1 MIIRKLRV
9 EQRCGADVS
18 GKREAESGK
27 NSPYRKGNR
36 SPLTA
41 HRLPAAAL
49 MALLAVAGCAVG
61 PDYLRPASNL
71 PATYEAPATNET
83 AAVVDAQWWKQFH
96 DPVLD
101 VLVEK
106 ALVNNSDL
114 QLAVARVEEADALLR
129 QAGASLFP
137 EFDVVGSD
145 LRSRSSTTTT
155 VPATAPLVR
164 EDMKMTVG
172 TTFELDIWGR
182 LRRGRESTRADD
194 LASRYGRD
202 TVRLTVAGLVSQAY
216 IASRTLDAQVAASR
230 STLESRDKAYGIAK
244 ARFDSGLSSELDL
257 RQAESAQAAAKS
269 QTADLVQSRAL
280 AEHQLALLTGDM
292 ALKLPVGDLDK
303 LPLPPVP
310 PAGLPS
316 SLLEA
321 RPDVRQAEENLA
333 AANAR
338 IGLAKAALFP
348 TISLTAALGG
358 ESAQLAGLF
367 GGASKIWTSGFG
379 LMLPIFTA
387 GRLEGQVD
395 QATAQQKQALASY
408 QKAVQSAFKDVKDAL
423 VSLRQTAE
431 KDEALG
437 AQVQAAKKSL
447 ALAQLRY
454 ESGYSPFLE
463 VLDAQRTANDATQ
476 NALKNRQARLSAAV
490 DLFRALGGGWKDSRS

>member
-1 MIIRKLRV
+1 MMNFKTSTMNFKTF
-9 EQRCGADVS
+9 GSFAVS
-18 GKREAESGK
+18 
-27 NSPYRKGNR
+27 
-36 SPLTA
+36 
-41 HRLPAAAL
+41 
-49 MALLAVAGCAVG
+49 LLLSGCAVG

-83 AAVVDAQWWKQFH
+83 AAEVNAEWWKLFH

-101 VLVEK
+101 GIVAT
-106 ALVNNSDL
+106 ALTNNSDL
-114 QLAVARVEEADALLR
+114 QLAVARVEEADALMR
-129 QAGASLFP
+129 QADASLLP
-137 EFDVVGSD
+137 ELDVVGSD
-145 LRSRSSTTTT
+145 TRNRLSTTTAL
-155 VPATAPLVR
+155 PASAPLVR
-164 EDMKMTVG
+164 ESMKMTVG
-172 TTFELDIWGR
+172 TTFELDFWGR

-202 TVRLTVAGLVSQAY
+202 TVRLTIAGLVSQAY
-216 IASRTLDAQVAASR
+216 IALRALDAQVAASR
-230 STLESRDKAYGIAK
+230 STLDSRDNAYGIAK
-244 ARFDSGLSSELDL
+244 ARFEAGLASELDL
-257 RQAESAQAAAKS
+257 RQAESAQATAKS

-292 ALKLPVGDLDK
+292 ALKVPSGELDK

-316 SLLEA
+316 SLLET
-321 RPDVRQAEENLA
+321 RPDVRQAEERLA

-338 IGLAKAALFP
+338 IGVAKAAMFP
-348 TISLTAALGG
+348 TLSLTAALGG

-367 GGASKIWTSGFG
+367 GGASRIWTAGFG

-423 VSLRQTAE
+423 VTLRQTAE

-437 AQVQAAKKSL
+437 AQVQAAKKALSL
-447 ALAQLRY
+447 AHARY
-454 ESGYSPFLE
+454 DSGYSPFLE

-490 DLFRALGGGWKDSRS
+490 DLFRALGGGWKDKP

>member
-1 MIIRKLRV
+1 
-9 EQRCGADVS
+9 
-18 GKREAESGK
+18 
-27 NSPYRKGNR
+27 
-36 SPLTA
+36 
-41 HRLPAAAL
+41 
-49 MALLAVAGCAVG
+49 
-61 PDYLRPASNL
+61 
-71 PATYEAPATNET
+71 
-83 AAVVDAQWWKQFH
+83 
-96 DPVLD
+96 
-101 VLVEK
+101 
-106 ALVNNSDL
+106 
-114 QLAVARVEEADALLR
+114 
-129 QAGASLFP
+129 
-137 EFDVVGSD
+137 
-145 LRSRSSTTTT
+145 
-155 VPATAPLVR
+155 
-164 EDMKMTVG
+164 
-172 TTFELDIWGR
+172 
-182 LRRGRESTRADD
+182 
-194 LASRYGRD
+194 
-202 TVRLTVAGLVSQAY
+202 
-216 IASRTLDAQVAASR
+216 
-230 STLESRDKAYGIAK
+230 
-244 ARFDSGLSSELDL
+244 
-257 RQAESAQAAAKS
+257 
-269 QTADLVQSRAL
+269 
-280 AEHQLALLTGDM
+280 M

>member
-1 MIIRKLRV
+1 M
-9 EQRCGADVS
+9 
-18 GKREAESGK
+18 
-27 NSPYRKGNR
+27 
-36 SPLTA
+36 
-41 HRLPAAAL
+41 
-49 MALLAVAGCAVG
+49 AGCAVG

-71 PATYEAPATNET
+71 PATYDAPATNET
-83 AAVVDAQWWKQFH
+83 AAVVDSEWWKLFH

-101 VLVEK
+101 GIVAK
-106 ALVNNSDL
+106 ALENNSDL
-114 QLAVARVEEADALLR
+114 QLAIARVEEADAVMR

-137 EFDVVGSD
+137 EFDVAGNDTRNRV
-145 LRSRSSTTTT
+145 STTT
-155 VPATAPLVR
+155 VRSAAAPLVR
-164 EDMKMTVG
+164 EDLKMTVG
-172 TTFELDIWGR
+172 TSFELDIWGR
-182 LRRGRESTRADD
+182 LRRGRESAIADD

-216 IASRTLDAQVAASR
+216 IALRALDAQVAASR
-230 STLESRDKAYGIAK
+230 STLENRDKAYGIAK
-244 ARFDSGLSSELDL
+244 ARFDSGLSSEMDL
-257 RQAESAQAAAKS
+257 RQAESARAAAKS

-292 ALKLPVGDLDK
+292 ALKLPAGELDK

-321 RPDVRQAEENLA
+321 RPDVRQAEQKLA
-333 AANAR
+333 SANAR
-338 IGLAKAALFP
+338 IGVAKAALFP

-367 GGASKIWTSGFG
+367 GGASKIWTAGFG
-379 LMLPIFTA
+379 LSLPIFTA
-387 GRLEGQVD
+387 GRLSAQVD
-395 QATAQQKQALASY
+395 QATAQQKQALANY
-408 QKAVQSAFKDVKDAL
+408 QKTVQSAFKDVRDAL
-423 VSLRQTAE
+423 VTLRQTAE

-437 AQVQAAKKSL
+437 AQVQAATKALSL
-447 ALAQLRY
+447 AQTRY
-454 ESGYSPFLE
+454 DSGYSPFLE